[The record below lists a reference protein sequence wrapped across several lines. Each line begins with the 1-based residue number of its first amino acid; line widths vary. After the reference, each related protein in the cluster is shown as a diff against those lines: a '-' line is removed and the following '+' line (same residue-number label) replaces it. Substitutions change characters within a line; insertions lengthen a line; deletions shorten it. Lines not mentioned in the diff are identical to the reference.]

1 MSNQGHHT
9 LDDGI
14 HPRPSM
20 ASFRLM
26 HRATGVVLSGYC
38 VLSATP
44 QEIDTANHNLSRS
57 GSCFRYIDE
66 ATIPCL
72 ARPGEETEEIV
83 HAA

>member
-1 MSNQGHHT
+1 
-9 LDDGI
+9 
-14 HPRPSM
+14 M

-66 ATIPCL
+66 STIPCL
-72 ARPGEETEEIV
+72 SQQAGEPEEIV
-83 HAA
+83 QAA